1 MEIFLTPYFLY
12 LLMSNL
18 FITFAVCVVL
28 ALLAYGVKA
37 LDWRGSLTA
46 LIIGLIV
53 GVFGGLSWL
62 VVLVLFLFIS
72 FAATKYKYNF
82 KKSIGEVEGKKG
94 ERRWNNVIANGI
106 IPALIAVLSFFVLP
120 KEIGG
125 VLFITAMSA
134 ATSDT
139 FASEIGIMSDR
150 VYLITS
156 MKKVERGIDGGIS
169 VLGTN
174 AAFFGALFISI
185 TGWMLLSEFSFLPD
199 INSLILIPVF
209 IGFISCQI
217 DSVLGA
223 TLEGKILTKD
233 TVNLVSIGAGTLI
246 AWMILWI
253 IYF

>member
-1 MEIFLTPYFLY
+1 MPDVLIIFA
-12 LLMSNL
+12 
-18 FITFAVCVVL
+18 ICIIL
-28 ALLAYGVKA
+28 ALLAYGLRA
-37 LDWRGSLTA
+37 LDWIGSLTA

-53 GVFGGLSWL
+53 GVFGGLPWL
-62 VVLVLFLFIS
+62 IVLVIFLFVS

-94 ERRWNNVIANGI
+94 ERRWNNVIANGT
-106 IPALIAVLSFFVLP
+106 IPALIAVLSNFVLP

-125 VLFITAMSA
+125 VLFITAISA

-139 FASEIGIMSDR
+139 LASEIGIMSDR
-150 VYLITS
+150 VYLITN
-156 MKKVERGIDGGIS
+156 MKKVERGVNGGVS

-174 AAFFGALFISI
+174 AAFFGALFIS
-185 TGWMLLSEFSFLPD
+185 TVGWILLSEFSFLPD
-199 INSLILIPVF
+199 SNSLILIPVL
-209 IGFISCQI
+209 IGFLGCQV

-246 AWMILWI
+246 AWVIIWI
-253 IYF
+253 TYFY